1 MRENNVRTIWA
12 DGGAVVNGWL
22 AIPSSYS
29 AEVMAATPYDSV
41 TVDTQHGMVDFPD
54 AVKMLGAMSA
64 YTPTPFARVP
74 WNDPAA
80 IMKLLDAGA
89 YGIICPMINT
99 REQCEQFV
107 GACRYAPKGFRSFG
121 PARGLLYGGP
131 DYAAHANDTIVTMAM
146 IETEEALNNVDEI
159 MMVDGLDGIY
169 IGPNDLAISLG
180 NPPNPEPTAPNV
192 VEAVDTILAAAKKHK
207 VAAGIHCPSGAS
219 ARDKIEKGFQFT
231 TIANDARL
239 MAMASSAEIQVARGG
254 NA

>member
-1 MRENNVRTIWA
+1 MRENKVRTIWA
-12 DGGAVVNGWL
+12 EGGAVVNGWL
-22 AIPSSYS
+22 GIPSSFS

-54 AVKMLGAMSA
+54 AVQMLGAMSGYA
-64 YTPTPFARVP
+64 PTPFARVA

-80 IMKLLDAGA
+80 IMKLLDAGS

-99 REQCEQFV
+99 REECERFV
-107 GACRYAPKGFRSFG
+107 GACRYAPVGYRSFG

-159 MMVDGLDGIY
+159 MTVDGLDGIY
-169 IGPNDLAISLG
+169 IGPNDLALSLG

-219 ARDKIEKGFQFT
+219 ARDKIDKGFQFT
-231 TIANDARL
+231 TIANDSRL
-239 MAMASSAEIQVARGG
+239 MAMASNAEIQVARGG